1 MKGLVCNA
9 NEYSYT
15 ENEYIYSSG
24 SKYRGQLHYT
34 KRPPVS
40 SSFVVGSMVCL
51 LFSQF

>member
-24 SKYRGQLHYT
+24 SNRHVIGK
-34 KRPPVS
+34 
-40 SSFVVGSMVCL
+40 
-51 LFSQF
+51 